1 MTDTD
6 PDMVFVYVSNGGD
19 LISQQF
25 WYRLCTAIQDLLE
38 RMAHTVEGS
47 WHTEPVSPFQS
58 ACWGFRPMPGAAEDL
73 RAELVKLQERYGG
86 AMHWCESVLDDIHGT
101 RFRRN

>member
-1 MTDTD
+1 
-6 PDMVFVYVSNGGD
+6 MVFLYVNNGGD

-25 WYRLCTAIQDLLE
+25 WYRLCLEVQDVLE
-38 RMAHTVEGS
+38 RMAHTIEGS
-47 WHTEPVSPFQS
+47 WSTESVSPFQS
-58 ACWGFRPMPGAAEDL
+58 ACWGFRPMPQEGVLQDL

-101 RFRRN
+101 RFSK